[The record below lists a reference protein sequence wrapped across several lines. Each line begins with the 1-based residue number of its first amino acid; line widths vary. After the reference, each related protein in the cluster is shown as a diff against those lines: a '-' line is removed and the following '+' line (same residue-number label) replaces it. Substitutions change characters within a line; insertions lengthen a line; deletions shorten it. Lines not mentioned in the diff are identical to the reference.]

1 MVLEQLKKKLDMFI
15 ITKKEAEKKALA
27 ITSEG
32 MHFKGQHLPKESY
45 KIFGKKVEFIE
56 KAFNY
61 VLLIRF
67 ENKDFFI
74 SEDLCKD
81 NQ

>member
-1 MVLEQLKKKLDMFI
+1 MEQAQQKKKQDMFI
-15 ITKKEAEKKALA
+15 INKEEAEKKSLA

-32 MHFKGQHLPKESY
+32 MHFKGQYISKKNYFL
-45 KIFGKKVEFIE
+45 FGKKVNVLG

-61 VLLIRF
+61 VYRI
-67 ENKDFFI
+67 EYNGYEYFI

-81 NQ
+81 KI